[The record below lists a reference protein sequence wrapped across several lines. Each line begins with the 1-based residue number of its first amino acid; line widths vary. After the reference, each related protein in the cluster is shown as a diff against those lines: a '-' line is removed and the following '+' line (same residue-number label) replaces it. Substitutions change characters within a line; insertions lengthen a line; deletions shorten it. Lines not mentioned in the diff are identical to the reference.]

1 MYIELPCRCLESL
14 LADGQ
19 CGHTET
25 SFRLSTLNEGQQPKH
40 QLVITIVL
48 INGCFHNG
56 PVKCPRLV
64 IMTQGRLYW
73 PEATPRA
80 IMT

>member
-14 LADGQ
+14 LEDGQ
-19 CGHTET
+19 CEHAET

-48 INGCFHNG
+48 
-56 PVKCPRLV
+56 K
-64 IMTQGRLYW
+64 
-73 PEATPRA
+73 
-80 IMT
+80 

>member
-1 MYIELPCRCLESL
+1 MPCRCLESL

-19 CGHTET
+19 CGHAET

-56 PVKCPRLV
+56 PEQLHPTISVNTMAFFKKNEDYLKLKL
-64 IMTQGRLYW
+64 TG
-73 PEATPRA
+73 
-80 IMT
+80 

>member
-19 CGHTET
+19 CEHAET

-48 INGCFHNG
+48 
-56 PVKCPRLV
+56 K
-64 IMTQGRLYW
+64 
-73 PEATPRA
+73 
-80 IMT
+80 